1 MIEVI
6 PMSDS
11 HGSIGSVKENVCG
24 GKSFPETPPLT
35 AEQQAASLLSSV
47 ADTELVVRLHDVLT
61 AEGKPP
67 TLREICAMMLKTML
81 AVGVTLLVE
90 YLCMRDRAVTKA
102 CVGKLCP
109 KCKQA
114 PLRRKKTVTIQR
126 KSLLGVLC
134 HRRSLVECGSC
145 DYVVIPLDLELEVGG
160 GKKSA
165 ARHEHAFISLLV
177 YMCTLLPFDR
187 GCELFVR
194 ATNQQV
200 SSQLAQGLCE
210 GIGGWLV
217 EEQMAKA
224 EMVGA
229 LFLSNPDLFVPG
241 GEKSEGRTAPGR
253 VYVMQDNS
261 KMGINDG
268 KRGRGAPRR
277 KKPSYI
283 ERARRQARR
292 KKAQKAKRGIGDW
305 EHEENDGDDE
315 QAGFRD
321 ARAVLI
327 FRDEDLV
334 RYEGGRTYLTRRR
347 IVAHIGTLEEWTNLL
362 RMAFFEE
369 GVFWASEVIF
379 IADGGNGIWQQFEE
393 LVPPTP
399 GRKVY
404 NILDW
409 YHAASYLYKVA
420 LAVKGSRTKDE
431 RFAAVEWVAALIDEL
446 KLGHPSVILQRLRKL
461 RLDSHT
467 SQETLRKCIEY
478 FEAHQSRMLYGKFR
492 RQGLLIGSGAVE
504 SLHAW
509 MIQNR
514 MRLPGMRWSV
524 AGANRMLRL
533 RCSWASGTFDE
544 DIAAFLTT
552 RRTQGL
558 PMEQQVP

>member
-1 MIEVI
+1 MAGDDLVGCLHETLTV
-6 PMSDS
+6 
-11 HGSIGSVKENVCG
+11 G
-24 GKSFPETPPLT
+24 G
-35 AEQQAASLLSSV
+35 A
-47 ADTELVVRLHDVLT
+47 
-61 AEGKPP
+61 PP
-67 TLREICAMMLKTML
+67 TLKQLCSMILKALL
-81 AVGVTLLVE
+81 AIGVTLLVE
-90 YLCMRDRAVTKA
+90 YISLRDAAVSGDY
-102 CVGKLCP
+102 VGRLCP
-109 KCKQA
+109 KCKQVH
-114 PLRRKKTVTIQR
+114 LRRKKTTSIQR

-134 HRRSLVECGSC
+134 HQRSFVECGRC
-145 DYVVIPLDLELEVGG
+145 GYVVAPLDLELKVGG
-160 GKKSA
+160 AKKSA

-187 GCELFVR
+187 GCELFGR
-194 ATNQQV
+194 ATGQQV
-200 SSQLAQGLCE
+200 SSQLAEGLCE
-210 GIGGWLV
+210 AVGGWMV
-217 EEQMAKA
+217 REQMAKA
-224 EMVGA
+224 EMVAA

-241 GEKSEGRTAPGR
+241 GEKFEGRKAPGR
-253 VYVMQDNS
+253 IYVMQDNS

-292 KKAQKAKRGIGDW
+292 KKAQEAKRGVGDW
-305 EHEENDGDDE
+305 EHQESDDDGE
-315 QAGFRD
+315 GSGFRD

-334 RYEGGRTYLTRRR
+334 RYEGGRTYLARRR
-347 IVAHIGTLEEWTNLL
+347 VVAHIGTLEEWTNLL
-362 RMAFFEE
+362 RMAFLEE
-369 GVFWASEVIF
+369 GVFWASEVVF

-399 GRKVY
+399 GRKVH
-404 NILDW
+404 NVLDW

-431 RFAAVEWVAALIDEL
+431 RLAAVEWVAALIDEL

-461 RLDSHT
+461 RLDSHA

-478 FEAHQSRMLYGKFR
+478 FEAHQSRMQYGKFR

-509 MIQNR
+509 VIQNR
-514 MRLPGMRWSV
+514 MRLPGMRWST

-533 RCSWASGTFDE
+533 RCSWASGTFDD
-544 DIAAFLTT
+544 DIAAFLATQ
-552 RRTQGL
+552 RTQGL